1 MAGNLSYVGRGSDA
15 GKPLFGHTSSSHFI
29 QSHGKDPLEWQTT
42 PVFLHGKFPGQRS
55 LTSYSPW
62 GPNKLYMIECT
73 HTHTHMCTYTHMH
86 THTHSFEP
94 FIFIFA
100 DIFFLLKHF
109 SLFYISSRKK
119 IERKNYF
126 TLWLS
131 WSFCK
136 QQPDGIL
143 HWLPTLISWALTPPP
158 LELGNGGMNLLSDN
172 VAIK

>member
-1 MAGNLSYVGRGSDA
+1 MLGSRYLATHHHLILSRVMGKIPWS
-15 GKPLFGHTSSSHFI
+15 GKPLQYSYMENSPDRGAWQATV
-29 QSHGKDPLEWQTT
+29 HGVPT
-42 PVFLHGKFPGQRS
+42 
-55 LTSYSPW
+55 
-62 GPNKLYMIECT
+62 NCT
-73 HTHTHMCTYTHMH
+73 WLSAHTHTHMCTYTHMH